1 MTLCC
6 GLPGCFTLGSDS
18 LRFRVFSSE
27 GLKLSQAKILPAQSR
42 PSRLVAIAN
51 QSQYEPTT
59 LRIVNIWARA
69 ARSPADPL
77 LGLHSKEH
85 QSPE

>member
-6 GLPGCFTLGSDS
+6 GLLGCFTLGSDP

-27 GLKLSQAKILPAQSR
+27 GLKLSQAETLPAQSH
-42 PSRLVAIAN
+42 PSRLAAIAN

-69 ARSPADPL
+69 ARGWPDPL
-77 LGLHSKEH
+77 LGLHSKH
-85 QSPE
+85 TQLT